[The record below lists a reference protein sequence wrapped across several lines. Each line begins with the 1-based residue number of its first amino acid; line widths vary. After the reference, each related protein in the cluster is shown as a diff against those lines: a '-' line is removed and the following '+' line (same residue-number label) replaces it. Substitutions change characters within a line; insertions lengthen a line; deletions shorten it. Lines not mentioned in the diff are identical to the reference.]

1 MTLPTATAHTDAV
14 KTLLTASLPADI
26 TMFDGNVPK
35 TSLQMYAVLYP
46 DPGNRDRSALPAT
59 SDAFAMTVQVTCVG
73 LSARQARVVIDA
85 VCTAL
90 VDQRPVVAGRTCW
103 PITQQEGT
111 PPVVRDDD
119 DRDPT
124 TGQPRFYYTPRFRVA
139 STV

>member
-1 MTLPTATAHTDAV
+1 MTLPTAVAHFDAA
-14 KTLLTASLPADI
+14 KLLLTNALPASI
-26 TMFDGNVPK
+26 VLFDGDVPK
-35 TSLQMYAVLYP
+35 TSQQMYAVLYP
-46 DPGNRDRSALPAT
+46 DPGTRDRSALPAT
-59 SDAFAMTVQVTCVG
+59 SDMFTMTVQVTCIG

-90 VDQRPVVAGRTCW
+90 VDQRPVVSGRTCW
-103 PITQQEGT
+103 PVTQQEGT

-124 TGQPRFYYTPRFRVA
+124 TGQPRYYYTPRFRVA